1 MVEVSTQAWP
11 GRQCVGHT
19 AALSK
24 HIVRHMLT
32 HTNARSGYNRL
43 YPCRRAWLFGVRS
56 GHCVQC
62 DSVNWA
68 YVFLL
73 LGLGIAFCAFLV
85 LKKKSE
91 VSDGVTMSRQSF
103 VAATVCAGAW

>member
-1 MVEVSTQAWP
+1 M
-11 GRQCVGHT
+11 
-19 AALSK
+19 
-24 HIVRHMLT
+24 
-32 HTNARSGYNRL
+32 
-43 YPCRRAWLFGVRS
+43 
-56 GHCVQC
+56 
-62 DSVNWA
+62 NWA